1 MCSGELLERV
11 RYAGSKLRLNDAR
24 YLLHALIDS
33 SVEAVFPIISLYRQQ
48 LGTMSRKLHSYVQ
61 HKDPMPNAERA
72 TPRSSCRFPNP
83 GAVTWIWR
91 TSATSSA
98 STGRPC
104 TSAIGSGMDWFCSS
118 PSRQENV

>member
-48 LGTMSRKLHSYVQ
+48 LGAMSRKLHSYVQ
-61 HKDPMPNAERA
+61 HQDPRPNAQ
-72 TPRSSCRFPNP
+72 C
-83 GAVTWIWR
+83 
-91 TSATSSA
+91 
-98 STGRPC
+98 
-104 TSAIGSGMDWFCSS
+104 
-118 PSRQENV
+118 